1 MSFKNPN
8 IILFIILIVLIVV
21 CLIFDSFKIENY
33 TEFKI
38 SDIKIDYNNLINKK
52 REGVKD
58 NSIIFNDYSEKLLN
72 QKKGLDNLEKTMD
85 DIEDKLYTLQKS
97 SRKYIGAPKKKSQYV
112 YNSNHYV

>member
-1 MSFKNPN
+1 MSFKNRN

-33 TEFKI
+33 TDFKI

-58 NSIIFNDYSEKLLN
+58 NTIIFSDYSQKLLN
-72 QKKGLDNLEKTMD
+72 QKEGLNNLQKTMD
-85 DIEDKLYTLQKS
+85 DIEDKIYTLQNPSK
-97 SRKYIGAPKKKSQYV
+97 KYLGAPKKKSQYV
-112 YNSNHYV
+112 YNSKHYV